1 MLKQYILIRTDDIF
15 PLGKIMA
22 HVGHNVLDFVT
33 KKMILEQWK
42 DYTKNVFLKW
52 LFEHNQTKIVLNGGK
67 LEDIEEIIKK
77 ADKIK
82 IPTSF
87 IEDIHIKKKIVA
99 VIGPVDES
107 QAKFLGLDK
116 LRLYK

>member
-22 HVGHNVLDFVT
+22 HVGHNVLNAYF
-33 KKMILEQWK
+33 
-42 DYTKNVFLKW
+42 DYNANLSDLGYYDWNKW
-52 LFEHNQTKIVLNGGK
+52 FYENDQTKITLDGGK
-67 LEDIEEIIKK
+67 LEEIEKFIEK
-77 ADKIK
+77 ADRMK